1 MSQILLYPFN
11 ISSLADKIQSNIPLD
26 TDFKSGDYAY
36 DYEDPNSPLYGVT
49 YKDEGNAKA
58 WIVACKPGYCFNK
71 LLLGVSA
78 GARIYNNTTS
88 TTVGLRTAAV
98 GTYDYNTN
106 IFSLGKNIKDGNG
119 NMCANAFCIRYG
131 TRANVRVYTP
141 EKWIVLWGFNM
152 NGTWISLTTDN
163 ASNVWSNPSNYQYDP
178 SFYESLIV
186 STVSIKYNITNSLT
200 NCTNSNTATQVSE
213 NKPYKATIS
222 PVDSISYL
230 LSGITVTMGGTDIT
244 SSVVTT
250 GNNTYS
256 INITKVTGDVVI
268 TASATQKVTYTI
280 TNNLTNCSS
289 NNSDTQ
295 VLEGDTYTATIT
307 PTTDYNLD
315 SITVTMGGADVTS
328 SVVTTGNNTYSIN
341 ITNVTGNIIITAS
354 ASAIPV
360 ADYTITNTLAT
371 EITNTNSATTVP
383 RHSSYNA
390 EILTVATDTAQDDK
404 AFTFKVGTLTVTM
417 GGTNVT
423 SSVVTKVND
432 WDYTI
437 SIADVTGDVVITVT
451 STQILTEKT
460 ITYNIPNSQNNI
472 ADLSTHIYTMKDANR
487 NMSSNIANNLS
498 SHLFKSPATSGETAG
513 TKIFIWAD
521 EGYGIRTSDV
531 ENADITFDFNFVM
544 EHTENEVTRV
554 ATYALTKNDIL
565 WVGSVTDY
573 YNNGTTTPITYEGNT
588 YYRGIVIDLES
599 VFNLTYLQAIALYP
613 NVQENIQFVGNVFDL
628 MGGTPNAEFPMC
640 YVYNPTYAQLEQ
652 VATARYVTPSSGT
665 QEGTAIDL
673 SKYII
678 KVYKTYV
685 DFEVDENP
693 SDVILGNIDSNVS
706 SNVILKHPV
715 IDCGTVTLTEGQQN
729 VLDYSPFAKL
739 EIYLPFIG
747 TKELDIDVIRGK
759 EIKLIY
765 KVNVMSGKCL
775 AVLQYNN
782 IPLYQFE
789 GTIGEDI
796 PFATNTRSVD
806 FGTIRPGSDNPLS
819 MGTNYA
825 YYILTT
831 NKGYAPNKDIDG
843 LAQYESGLI
852 GDYTGYVRIN
862 NVELETSATED
873 EKRKI
878 ENLLKV
884 GVVIEQVPTP
894 INPSNTLYPSNNLYP
909 SNDLYPGQ

>member
-1 MSQILLYPFN
+1 MSFKILWEDHIKNMQSHLYNRVAWDENFN
-11 ISSLADKIQSNIPLD
+11 
-26 TDFKSGDYAY
+26 SGDYWY
-36 DYEDPNSPLYGVT
+36 THLDSSSPIADVNTDSSHTTPEKTPWLIVCAEGYAFNRRYSNQGNNNALYR
-49 YKDEGNAKA
+49 
-58 WIVACKPGYCFNK
+58 GY
-71 LLLGVSA
+71 LGS
-78 GARIYNNTTS
+78 TS
-88 TTVGLRTAAV
+88 TVNKQF
-98 GTYDYNTN
+98 GTYDFDTHTYT
-106 IFSLGKNIKDGNG
+106 GNKPLL
-119 NMCANAFCIRYG
+119 
-131 TRANVRVYTP
+131 V
-141 EKWIVLWGFNM
+141 
-152 NGTWISLTTDN
+152 DN
-163 ASNVWSNPSNYQYDP
+163 AGKKYYNAMVIATYTNALNSPAIFPGQIYDTPREGSTSGVWKSLSGNINDIYNSGQATLPLDEALVIKLNPTNY
-178 SFYESLIV
+178 
-186 STVSIKYNITNSLT
+186 TITNNLT
-200 NCTNSNTATQVSE
+200 NCSSNNSNTQVVEGAT
-213 NKPYKATIS
+213 YKAKIT
-222 PVDSISYL
+222 PNTNYNLDS
-230 LSGITVTMGGTDIT
+230 ITVTMGGADVT

-250 GNNTYS
+250 GNNIYN
-256 INITKVTGDVVI
+256 INITSVTGDVVI
-268 TASATQKVTYTI
+268 TASATQQVTYTI

-289 NNSDTQ
+289 NNSNTQ

-315 SITVTMGGADVTS
+315 SITVTMDNVDITS
-328 SVVTTGNNTYSIN
+328 SVVTESNNTYSIS
-341 ITNVTGNIIITAS
+341 IASVTGNVVITAS

-360 ADYTITNTLAT
+360 VDYTITNTLAT

-390 EILTVATDTAQDDK
+390 EILTSYTDISQDDK

-437 SIADVTGDVVITVT
+437 SIADVTGDVVIVAT
-451 STQILTEKT
+451 STQILTEKK

-472 ADLSTHIYTMKDANR
+472 ADLSTHIYTMKSVNR
-487 NMSSNIANNLS
+487 NMSNNMGNNLS
-498 SHLFKSPATSGETAG
+498 AHLFKSPTKSGEIGG

-573 YNNGTTTPITYEGNT
+573 YNNGTTAPITYEGDT

-599 VFNLTYLQAIALYP
+599 VFNLTYLQAVELYP

-652 VATARYVTPSSGT
+652 VAAVRYVTPSSAT
-665 QEGTAIDL
+665 EEGVVIDL

-693 SDVILGNIDSNVS
+693 SDVILGNIDSKVS

-715 IDCGTVTLTEGQQN
+715 IDCGTVTLTEEQQN

-796 PFATNTRSVD
+796 PFATNTGSVD
-806 FGTIRPGSDNPLS
+806 FSIIRTGSDNPLS

-831 NKGYAPNKDIDG
+831 NKGYAPDKNIDG
-843 LAQYESGLI
+843 LAQYESGVI

-884 GVVIEQVPTP
+884 GVVIEEVPTP
-894 INPSNTLYPSNNLYP
+894 INPSNGLYPSNNLYP

>member
-1 MSQILLYPFN
+1 MSFKILWEDHIKNMQSHVYNRVAWDEDFN
-11 ISSLADKIQSNIPLD
+11 
-26 TDFKSGDYAY
+26 SGDYWYTHLDSSSPIADVNTDSSHTTPEKTPWIIVCAEGY
-36 DYEDPNSPLYGVT
+36 AFNRRYSNQGNNNGLYRGYLGSNSPV
-49 YKDEGNAKA
+49 
-58 WIVACKPGYCFNK
+58 NK
-71 LLLGVSA
+71 QF
-78 GARIYNNTTS
+78 
-88 TTVGLRTAAV
+88 
-98 GTYDYNTN
+98 GTYDFDTH
-106 IFSLGKNIKDGNG
+106 
-119 NMCANAFCIRYG
+119 
-131 TRANVRVYTP
+131 TYTP
-141 EKWIVLWGFNM
+141 NKPLV
-152 NGTWISLTTDN
+152 TDN
-163 ASNVWSNPSNYQYDP
+163 AGKKYYNAMVIATYTNVLNSPAIFPGQIYDVP
-178 SFYESLIV
+178 KEGSTSGVWKSL
-186 STVSIKYNITNSLT
+186 SGNITDIYNSGQATLPLAEPLVIKLNPTNYTITNNFT
-200 NCTNSNTATQVSE
+200 NCKSNNSNTQVVEGAT
-213 NKPYKATIS
+213 YKAKIT
-222 PVDSISYL
+222 PNTNYNLDS
-230 LSGITVTMGGTDIT
+230 ITVTMGGADVT

-250 GNNTYS
+250 GNNIYN
-256 INITKVTGDVVI
+256 INITSVTGDIVI

-289 NNSDTQ
+289 NNSNTQ

-315 SITVTMGGADVTS
+315 SITVTMDNVDITN

-341 ITNVTGNIIITAS
+341 ITSVTGNVVITAS

-360 ADYTITNTLAT
+360 VDYTITNTLAT

-390 EILTVATDTAQDDK
+390 EILTSYTDIASDDK
-404 AFTFKVGTLTVTM
+404 AFTFKVGTLTVKM
-417 GGTNVT
+417 GGTDIT

-437 SIADVTGDVVITVT
+437 SIADVTGDVVIVAT
-451 STQILTEKT
+451 STQILTEKK

-472 ADLSTHIYTMKDANR
+472 ADLSTHIYTMKSVNR
-487 NMSSNIANNLS
+487 NMSSNLGNNLS
-498 SHLFKSPATSGETAG
+498 AHLFKSPAKSGEIGG

-521 EGYGIRTSDV
+521 EGYGIKTSDV
-531 ENADITFDFNFVM
+531 ANADITFDFNFVM

-573 YNNGTTTPITYEGNT
+573 YNNGTTAPIAYEGDT

-599 VFNLTYLQAIALYP
+599 VFNLTYLQAVELYP

-652 VATARYVTPSSGT
+652 VAATRYVTPSSAT
-665 QEGTAIDL
+665 EEGVVIDL

-693 SDVILGNIDSNVS
+693 SDVILGNIDTNVS

-715 IDCGTVTLTEGQQN
+715 IDCGTVTLTEEQQN

-796 PFATNTRSVD
+796 PFATNTGSVD
-806 FGTIRPGSDNPLS
+806 FSIIRTGSDNPLS

-843 LAQYESGLI
+843 LAQYESGVI

-884 GVVIEQVPTP
+884 GVVIEEVPTP
-894 INPSNTLYPSNNLYP
+894 INPSNGLYPSNNLYP

>member
-1 MSQILLYPFN
+1 MSFKILWEDHIKNMQSHLYNRVAWDENFN
-11 ISSLADKIQSNIPLD
+11 
-26 TDFKSGDYAY
+26 SGDYWYTHLDSSSPIADVNTDSSHTTPQTTPWIIVCAEGY
-36 DYEDPNSPLYGVT
+36 AFNRRYSKQGNNSALYR
-49 YKDEGNAKA
+49 
-58 WIVACKPGYCFNK
+58 GY
-71 LLLGVSA
+71 LGS
-78 GARIYNNTTS
+78 TS
-88 TTVGLRTAAV
+88 TVNKQF
-98 GTYDYNTN
+98 GTYDFNTHTYT
-106 IFSLGKNIKDGNG
+106 GNKPL
-119 NMCANAFCIRYG
+119 
-131 TRANVRVYTP
+131 V
-141 EKWIVLWGFNM
+141 
-152 NGTWISLTTDN
+152 TDN
-163 ASNVWSNPSNYQYDP
+163 AGKKYYNAMVIATYTNVINSPAIFPGQLYDTP
-178 SFYESLIV
+178 NEGSTDGVWKSL
-186 STVSIKYNITNSLT
+186 KGDITNIYNSGQATLPLAEPLVIKLNPTTYTITNNLT
-200 NCTNSNTATQVSE
+200 NCSSNNSNTQVVEGAT
-213 NKPYKATIS
+213 YKAKIT
-222 PVDSISYL
+222 PNTNYNLDS
-230 LSGITVTMGGTDIT
+230 ITVTMGGTDVT

-256 INITKVTGDVVI
+256 INITNVTGDIVI
-268 TASATQKVTYTI
+268 TASATQQVTYTI
-280 TNNLTNCSS
+280 TNNLTNSSS
-289 NNSDTQ
+289 NNSNTQ

-315 SITVTMGGADVTS
+315 SITVTMDNLDITS
-328 SVVTTGNNTYSIN
+328 SVVTESNNTYSIS
-341 ITNVTGNIIITAS
+341 IASVTGDVVITAS

-390 EILTVATDTAQDDK
+390 EILTVYTDIAQDDK

-451 STQILTEKT
+451 STQILTEKK

-472 ADLSTHIYTMKDANR
+472 ADLSTHIYTMKGVNR
-487 NMSSNIANNLS
+487 NMSSNMGNNLS
-498 SHLFKSPATSGETAG
+498 SHLFKSPATSGEIGG
-513 TKIFIWAD
+513 TKIFIWAN

-531 ENADITFDFNFVM
+531 ANADITFDFNFVM

-565 WVGSVTDY
+565 WVGDVTEY
-573 YNNGTTTPITYEGNT
+573 YNNGTTAPIKYEGDT

-628 MGGTPNAEFPMC
+628 MGGTPDAEFPIC
-640 YVYNPTYAQLEQ
+640 YVYNPTYEQLEQ
-652 VATARYVTPSSGT
+652 VATARYVTPSSAT
-665 QEGTAIDL
+665 EEGVTIDL

-685 DFEVDENP
+685 DFEVAENP

-715 IDCGTVTLTEGQQN
+715 IDCGTVTLTEEQQN

-789 GTIGEDI
+789 GAIGEDI
-796 PFATNTRSVD
+796 PFATNTGSVD
-806 FGTIRPGSDNPLS
+806 FSTIRPGSDNPLS

-831 NKGYAPNKDIDG
+831 NKGYAPDKNIDG
-843 LAQYESGLI
+843 LAQYESGVI
-852 GDYTGYVRIN
+852 GDYTGYVRVN

-894 INPSNTLYPSNNLYP
+894 INPSNGLYPSNNLYP
-909 SNDLYPGQ
+909 SNELYPGQ

>member
-1 MSQILLYPFN
+1 MSFKILWEDHIKNMQSHLYSTVAWNEDFN
-11 ISSLADKIQSNIPLD
+11 
-26 TDFKSGDYAY
+26 SGDYWY
-36 DYEDPNSPLYGVT
+36 THLDSSSPIADVNT
-49 YKDEGNAKA
+49 DSSHTTPQTTPWIIVCAEGYA
-58 WIVACKPGYCFNK
+58 FNRRYSK
-71 LLLGVSA
+71 QG
-78 GARIYNNTTS
+78 NNTALYRAYLGSTS
-88 TTVGLRTAAV
+88 TVNKQF
-98 GTYDYNTN
+98 GTYDFNTH
-106 IFSLGKNIKDGNG
+106 
-119 NMCANAFCIRYG
+119 
-131 TRANVRVYTP
+131 TYTP
-141 EKWIVLWGFNM
+141 NKPLV
-152 NGTWISLTTDN
+152 TDN
-163 ASNVWSNPSNYQYDP
+163 AGK
-178 SFYESLIV
+178 
-186 STVSIKYNITNSLT
+186 KYYNAMVI
-200 NCTNSNTATQVSE
+200 ATQTNVI
-213 NKPYKATIS
+213 NS
-222 PVDSISYL
+222 PAIFPGQVYDTPNEGSTNGVWKS
-230 LSGITVTMGGTDIT
+230 LSGDI
-244 SSVVTT
+244 
-250 GNNTYS
+250 NNIYNSGQATLPLAEPL
-256 INITKVTGDVVI
+256 VI
-268 TASATQKVTYTI
+268 KLNPTTYTI

-289 NNSDTQ
+289 NNSNTQ
-295 VLEGDTYTATIT
+295 VVEGATYRAKIT
-307 PTTDYNLD
+307 PNTNYNLD
-315 SITVTMGGADVTS
+315 SITVTMDNVDITS
-328 SVVTTGNNTYSIN
+328 SVVTESNNTYSIS
-341 ITNVTGNIIITAS
+341 IASVTGDIVITAS

-390 EILTVATDTAQDDK
+390 EILTVYTDIAQDDK

-451 STQILTEKT
+451 STQILTEKK

-472 ADLSTHIYTMKDANR
+472 ADLSTHIYTMKGVNR
-487 NMSSNIANNLS
+487 NMSSNMGNNLS
-498 SHLFKSPATSGETAG
+498 SHLFKSPATSGEIGG
-513 TKIFIWAD
+513 TKIFIWAN

-531 ENADITFDFNFVM
+531 ANADITFDFNFVM

-565 WVGSVTDY
+565 WVGDVTEY
-573 YNNGTTTPITYEGNT
+573 YNNGTTAPITYEGDT

-599 VFNLTYLQAIALYP
+599 VFNLTYLQAIELYP

-628 MGGTPNAEFPMC
+628 MGGTPDAEFPIC
-640 YVYNPTYAQLEQ
+640 YVYNPTYEQLEQ
-652 VATARYVTPSSGT
+652 VATARYVTPSSAT
-665 QEGTAIDL
+665 EEGVTIDL

-685 DFEVDENP
+685 DFEVAENP

-715 IDCGTVTLTEGQQN
+715 IDCGTVTLTEEQQN

-789 GTIGEDI
+789 GAIGEDI
-796 PFATNTRSVD
+796 PFATNTGSVD
-806 FGTIRPGSDNPLS
+806 FSTIRPGSDNPLS

-831 NKGYAPNKDIDG
+831 NKGYAPDKNIDG
-843 LAQYESGLI
+843 LAQYESGVI

-894 INPSNTLYPSNNLYP
+894 INPSNGLYPSNNLYP

>member
-1 MSQILLYPFN
+1 MSFKILWEDHIKNMQSHLYNRVAWDEDFN
-11 ISSLADKIQSNIPLD
+11 
-26 TDFKSGDYAY
+26 SGDYWYTHLDSSSPIADVNTDSSHTTPQTTPWIIVCAEGY
-36 DYEDPNSPLYGVT
+36 AFNRRYSKQGNNSALYRG
-49 YKDEGNAKA
+49 YLGNTSP
-58 WIVACKPGYCFNK
+58 VNK
-71 LLLGVSA
+71 QF
-78 GARIYNNTTS
+78 
-88 TTVGLRTAAV
+88 
-98 GTYDYNTN
+98 GTYDFDTH
-106 IFSLGKNIKDGNG
+106 
-119 NMCANAFCIRYG
+119 
-131 TRANVRVYTP
+131 TYTP
-141 EKWIVLWGFNM
+141 NKPLV
-152 NGTWISLTTDN
+152 TDN
-163 ASNVWSNPSNYQYDP
+163 AGKKYYNAMVIAIPTNVINSPAIFPGQIYDTPNEGSTDGVWKSLNGNINNIYNSGQATLPLAEPLVIKLNPTTY
-178 SFYESLIV
+178 
-186 STVSIKYNITNSLT
+186 TITNNLT
-200 NCTNSNTATQVSE
+200 NCSSNNSDTQVVE
-213 NKPYKATIS
+213 GNTYKAKIT
-222 PVDSISYL
+222 PNTNYNLDS
-230 LSGITVTMGGTDIT
+230 ITVTMGGADVT

-250 GNNTYS
+250 VNNTYS
-256 INITKVTGDVVI
+256 INITSVTGDIVI
-268 TASATQKVTYTI
+268 TASATQQVTYTI

-295 VLEGDTYTATIT
+295 VLEGNTYTATIT
-307 PTTDYNLD
+307 PTTNYNLD
-315 SITVTMGGADVTS
+315 SITVTMDNVDITS
-328 SVVTTGNNTYSIN
+328 SAVTESNNTYSIS
-341 ITNVTGNIIITAS
+341 IASVTGNVVITAS

-360 ADYTITNTLAT
+360 VDYTITNTLAT

-383 RHSSYNA
+383 GHSSYNA
-390 EILTVATDTAQDDK
+390 EILTTYTDIAQDDK
-404 AFTFKVGTLTVTM
+404 AFTFKVGTLTVKM
-417 GGTNVT
+417 GGTDIT

-437 SIADVTGDVVITVT
+437 SIADVTGDVVIVAT
-451 STQILTEKT
+451 STQILTEKK

-472 ADLSTHIYTMKDANR
+472 ADLSTHIYTMKSVNR
-487 NMSSNIANNLS
+487 NMSSNLGNNLS
-498 SHLFKSPATSGETAG
+498 AHLFKSPTKSGEIGG

-531 ENADITFDFNFVM
+531 ANADITFDFNFVM

-573 YNNGTTTPITYEGNT
+573 YNNGTTAPIEYEGDT

-628 MGGTPNAEFPMC
+628 MGGTPNAEFPIC
-640 YVYNPTYAQLEQ
+640 YVYNPTYEQLEQ
-652 VATARYVTPSSGT
+652 VATARYVTPSSAT
-665 QEGTAIDL
+665 EEGITIDL

-685 DFEVDENP
+685 DFEVDKNP

-715 IDCGTVTLTEGQQN
+715 IDCGKVTLTEEQQN

-759 EIKLIY
+759 EIQLIY

-782 IPLYQFE
+782 IPLYQFD

-796 PFATNTRSVD
+796 PFATNTGSV
-806 FGTIRPGSDNPLS
+806 NPLS

-831 NKGYAPNKDIDG
+831 NKGYAPDKNIDG
-843 LAQYESGLI
+843 LAQYESGVI

-894 INPSNTLYPSNNLYP
+894 INPSNGLYPSNNLYP